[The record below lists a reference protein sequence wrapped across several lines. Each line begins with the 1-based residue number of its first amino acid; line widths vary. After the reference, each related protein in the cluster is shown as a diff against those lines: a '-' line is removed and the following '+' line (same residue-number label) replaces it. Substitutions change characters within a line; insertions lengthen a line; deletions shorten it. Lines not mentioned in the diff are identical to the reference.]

1 MTEWIMIAVGGA
13 LGALSRFW
21 VSGMAHRIGG
31 DSFPV
36 GTLAVNSLG
45 CFLIG
50 FFSVLAEEKFNMGST
65 GKMFLFVGFI
75 GAFTTFSTF
84 TYESWKLAAD
94 GETMKTL
101 LNVSVSLF
109 LGFSSLFGGM
119 FLGKMVS

>member
-1 MTEWIMIAVGGA
+1 MIAIGGA
-13 LGALSRFW
+13 LGAMSRFW
-21 VSGMAHRIGG
+21 VSGVAHRLGG
-31 DSFPV
+31 DGFPV
-36 GTLAVNSLG
+36 GTLAANSLG

-50 FFSVLAEEKFNMGST
+50 LLSVLFEERFPLGST
-65 GKMFLFVGFI
+65 GRMFIFVGFI

-84 TYESWKLAAD
+84 TYDSWKLATD

-101 LNVSVSLF
+101 LNVMASLL

>member
-1 MTEWIMIAVGGA
+1 MTKWMMIGIGGA
-13 LGALSRFW
+13 LGAMSRFW
-21 VSGMAHRIGG
+21 VSGVAHRYGG
-31 DSFPV
+31 DGFPV

-50 FFSVLAEEKFNMGST
+50 FLSVLFEERFLVGSMG
-65 GKMFLFVGFI
+65 KLFVMVGFI

-84 TYESWKLAAD
+84 TYDSWKLAVD

-101 LNVSVSLF
+101 LNVMASLL
-109 LGFSSLFGGM
+109 LGFASLFGGM